1 MSTTSSSLLSL
12 LSEPIL
18 TGGLLLAYNTFT
30 GSGVTEASLMD
41 AAYLA
46 AANLVANVITNLFF
60 ASSSTL
66 TTIFGTTANTTMIE
80 QSFVIPILT
89 SIMYVYAYDTY
100 YKQTYNVSTNRTTN
114 MSYIVS
120 FITTAISDM
129 YSGSIYSLLT
139 TSFPSL

>member
-1 MSTTSSSLLSL
+1 MSTSSSLLSL
-12 LSEPIL
+12 LSEPLL
-18 TGGLLLAYNTFT
+18 TGGLLLLYDTFS
-30 GSGVTEASLMD
+30 GNGVTQASLMD
-41 AAYLA
+41 AAYLS
-46 AANLVANVITNLFF
+46 AANLVANVLTNLFF

-66 TTIFGTTANTTMIE
+66 TTIFGTTANTTTIE

-89 SIMYVYAYDTY
+89 SIMYVYAYENY

-129 YSGSIYSLLT
+129 YSGSVYGLLT
-139 TSFPSL
+139 TTFPSL